1 MPHDDGAG
9 GLLIVRAPESQPSH
23 SQPVVSHTADT
34 QPPRFASQS
43 APDVAGPSKPAAKKF
58 KADSQPSRPTSKP
71 KLSARDRVAYS
82 GEYND
87 SDVEKD
93 VRAMEDE
100 ADNLRRKSRAN
111 MTISAA
117 LVAGDANIQFAPRA
131 EDTTNTSRS
140 KGKAKATD
148 MTPAMVAREN
158 MQLERNKQFRQG
170 SVDIGVNGRGRTMD
184 TTASRGHRRKSS
196 VGGRGKRTSTVFETT
211 GVISA
216 LLAPSKPI
224 AS

>member
-1 MPHDDGAG
+1 M
-9 GLLIVRAPESQPSH
+9 IVRAPESQPSY
-23 SQPVVSHTADT
+23 SQPVPGHTADI

-58 KADSQPSRPTSKP
+58 KADSQPSRATSKP

-111 MTISAA
+111 ATISTS
-117 LVAGDANIQFAPRA
+117 LLMGDTNIHFPPRA
-131 EDTTNTSRS
+131 EDATNTSRS
-140 KGKAKATD
+140 KGKTKATD

-158 MQLERNKQFRQG
+158 LQLERNKQLRQG
-170 SVDIGVNGRGRTMD
+170 SVDIDAGGRGRTMD
-184 TTASRGHRRKSS
+184 ASRGHRRKSS
-196 VGGRGKRTSTVFETT
+196 VGGRGKRTSTAFETT

-216 LLAPSKPI
+216 
-224 AS
+224 